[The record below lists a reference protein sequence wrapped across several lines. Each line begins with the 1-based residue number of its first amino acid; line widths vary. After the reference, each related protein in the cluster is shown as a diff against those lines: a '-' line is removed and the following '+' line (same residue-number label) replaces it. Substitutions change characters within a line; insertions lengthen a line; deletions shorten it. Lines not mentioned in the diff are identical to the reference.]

1 MINVS
6 ITNKHCSSS
15 YVYHRPSTPIP
26 PLAMKIK
33 FELDTEKASKA
44 CLADYASYEAA
55 ECRTAKF
62 LCDVIDK
69 VTKT

>member
-1 MINVS
+1 
-6 ITNKHCSSS
+6 
-15 YVYHRPSTPIP
+15 
-26 PLAMKIK
+26 MKIK